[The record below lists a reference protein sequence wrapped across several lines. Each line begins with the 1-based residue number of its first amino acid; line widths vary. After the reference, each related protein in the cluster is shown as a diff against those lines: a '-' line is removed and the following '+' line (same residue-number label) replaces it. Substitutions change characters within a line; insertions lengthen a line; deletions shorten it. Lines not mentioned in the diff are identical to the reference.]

1 MSNHFRKVVTC
12 YQPMIDSITDDLL
25 SKAGYPRN
33 GIKAFVVKQRRGQAN
48 YKNVFSVPLWAYF
61 RSREYF
67 TYYIAHE
74 LAHMISHR
82 HDYLP
87 GHKEPFYKYFKMICP
102 KEYWHYET
110 GYIKSSGQYFKELK
124 DVAPK
129 KAEPVPQKRIDTI
142 PPKAH
147 RTKELIDFIISD

>member
-67 TYYIAHE
+67 TYYIAREDLNRLSHQID
-74 LAHMISHR
+74 MIIFL
-82 HDYLP
+82 D
-87 GHKEPFYKYFKMICP
+87 
-102 KEYWHYET
+102 
-110 GYIKSSGQYFKELK
+110 IKNHS
-124 DVAPK
+124 
-129 KAEPVPQKRIDTI
+129 
-142 PPKAH
+142 
-147 RTKELIDFIISD
+147 ISISR